1 MSKLK
6 LLKCNSISRIQT
18 ERTKENLFRWVKDLP
33 PHFQTKRLN
42 GPLAFRFPGS
52 FIFWTGPGRIPPLRR
67 RLGLKRTELLKK
79 EKRKEHATL
88 VVRTVCDSEYS
99 SSI

>member
-1 MSKLK
+1 MKFSSE
-6 LLKCNSISRIQT
+6 NQT
-18 ERTKENLFRWVKDLP
+18 GRTKKNPFRWVKDPP
-33 PHFQTKRLN
+33 PHLQTKRLN

-79 EKRKEHATL
+79 KKSEKSMLR
-88 VVRTVCDSEYS
+88 
-99 SSI
+99 